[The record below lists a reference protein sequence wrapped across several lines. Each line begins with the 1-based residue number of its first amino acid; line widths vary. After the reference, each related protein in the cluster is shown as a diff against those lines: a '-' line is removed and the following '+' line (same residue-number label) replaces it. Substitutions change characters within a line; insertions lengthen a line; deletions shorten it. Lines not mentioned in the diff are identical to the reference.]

1 MEPPF
6 DQPLFMQALAAG
18 NLIWRKHVLE
28 KMMARNIS
36 RSEVLEVLEQGEMIQ
51 RYDYDKQK
59 ESSL

>member
-1 MEPPF
+1 MELPF
-6 DQPLFMQALAAG
+6 DQPLFMQTLAAG

-36 RSEVLEVLEQGEMIQ
+36 RSEVLVAMEQGEVIQ